1 MKRVAL
7 AFAALVFFG
16 LMVSPLFADCTEE
29 DIHDA
34 VAQWAGVPP
43 ESITYE
49 TLLDGLGGK
58 LWPEDAPPLIAD
70 IEQMCGCIIPPEV
83 YQTLAAVG
91 DIDEFVGVDDL
102 YTKPKN

>member
-29 DIHDA
+29 DIHNA

-43 ESITYE
+43 EQVTDE
-49 TLLDGLGGK
+49 TLLDGLGRRS
-58 LWPEDAPPLIAD
+58 WPADAPPLIAD
-70 IEQMCGCIIPPEV
+70 IEQMCGCTIPPED
-83 YQTLAAVG
+83 YETLEIVE
-91 DIDEFVGVDDL
+91 DIDDFVGVDDL
-102 YTKPKN
+102 ENPKK

>member
-29 DIHDA
+29 DIHNA
-34 VAQWAGVPP
+34 VAEWAGVPSA
-43 ESITYE
+43 SITDE

-58 LWPEDAPPLIAD
+58 SWPQDAPPLIAE
-70 IEQMCGCIIPPEV
+70 IEQMCGCIIPPED
-83 YQTLAAVG
+83 YETLEIVE

-102 YTKPKN
+102 DKPKN

>member
-29 DIHDA
+29 DIHNA
-34 VAQWAGVPP
+34 VAAWAGVPP
-43 ESITYE
+43 ESITDV
-49 TLLDGLGGK
+49 TLLDGLGGR
-58 LWPEDAPPLIAD
+58 LWPQDAPPLIAD

-83 YQTLAAVG
+83 YETLAAVG
-91 DIDEFVGVDDL
+91 DIDDFVGVDDL
-102 YTKPKN
+102 DKKPKH

>member
-29 DIHDA
+29 DIHNA

-43 ESITYE
+43 EQVTDV
-49 TLLDGLGGK
+49 TLLDGLGGR

-70 IEQMCGCIIPPEV
+70 IELMCGCSIPPEV
-83 YQTLAAVG
+83 YETLAYVD
-91 DIDEFVGVDDL
+91 DIDDFVGVDDL
-102 YTKPKN
+102 YDKPKH

>member
-7 AFAALVFFG
+7 AFAALVFLG

-29 DIHDA
+29 DIHNA
-34 VAQWAGVPP
+34 VAEWAGVPF
-43 ESITYE
+43 ESITDE
-49 TLLDGLGGK
+49 TPLDGLGGRS
-58 LWPEDAPPLIAD
+58 WPEAAPPLIAD
-70 IEQMCGCIIPPEV
+70 IEQMCGCTIPPEV
-83 YQTLAAVG
+83 YETLEIVE